1 MRHILNRKNTVSEK
15 LIYLAFAS
23 VFLHFVITALVA
35 LCISVYII
43 FNSEVRKATFKYSG
57 RTFLYI
63 FTIYSAFIALVRDN
77 FIGFACSIGFFALFM
92 ISYFAR
98 REMTGD
104 VFQKGLDISCYM
116 SWLVCLIVVAEKAI
130 YSHQENYRC
139 VGWFFNS
146 NYLCTL
152 MAMMVIVCV
161 YKMLISQKGKP
172 FYLLTILFSV
182 ITMYLGGSIFAFIE
196 IIVGVLTLLILF
208 KRRSLVITFFI
219 CCGLGLVSIYIF
231 PEIFPRI
238 LESNST
244 TDNRI
249 LVWDSS
255 LEFIKM
261 SPLFG
266 HGFLS
271 YYHLNEIYGSL
282 WNTAHTHNFVLEPI
296 LNFGLIGTVI
306 LLIFLWTYYEKIAEC
321 KSLLRKTKTTNLI
334 LAISTAAIIHCTVD
348 MTIQWIQ
355 TGLFFILILAGIGVD
370 EKALNRRIEA
380 CLAKSQ
386 KQKSDKPSEEEN
398 KNEQ

>member
-1 MRHILNRKNTVSEK
+1 MRNILKKKNTVSEK

-23 VFLHFVITALVA
+23 VFLHYVITGLVA
-35 LCISVYII
+35 LVISAYILLNGDI
-43 FNSEVRKATFKYSG
+43 RRATFKYPG
-57 RTFLYI
+57 RSFLYA
-63 FTIYSAFIALVRDN
+63 FTFYSAFIALVRDN
-77 FIGFACSIGFFALFM
+77 YIGLACSIGFFAFFM

-98 REMTGD
+98 NEMTGD
-104 VFQKGLDISCYM
+104 IFQKGLDISCSM
-116 SWLVCLIVVAEKAI
+116 SWVVCFIIVAEKAI
-130 YSHQENYRC
+130 YSHQESYRC

-152 MAMMVIVCV
+152 MAMVVLVCV

-172 FYLLTILFSV
+172 FYVITIILSI

-208 KRRSLVITFFI
+208 KRRSLVIAFFV
-219 CCGLGLVSIYIF
+219 CGVIGLAALYVF

-296 LNFGLIGTVI
+296 LNFGLIGTAI

-348 MTIQWIQ
+348 MTIQWLQ
-355 TGLFFILILAGIGVD
+355 TGLFFLLILAGIGVD
-370 EKALNRRIEA
+370 EKTLNRRIEA

-386 KQKSDKPSEEEN
+386 KQKIDKSSEEEL
-398 KNEQ
+398 

>member
-1 MRHILNRKNTVSEK
+1 MRHILRRKNTVSER

-23 VFLHFVITALVA
+23 AFLHFVITGIVL

-43 FNSEVRKATFKYSG
+43 LNSEARKSAFKYPG
-57 RTFLYI
+57 RSVLYI
-63 FTIYSAFIALVRDN
+63 FTVYSAFIALKNDN
-77 FIGFACSIGFFALFM
+77 FIGFACSIGFFAIFM
-92 ISYFAR
+92 VSYYAR
-98 REMTGD
+98 SAMTGD

-116 SWLVCLIVVAEKAI
+116 CWLVFFVVVIEKAI

-146 NYLCTL
+146 NYMCTL
-152 MAMMVIVCV
+152 MAMMVLVCV

-172 FYLLTILFSV
+172 FYFVTIILSF

-196 IIVGVLTLLILF
+196 IIVGVLTLFILF
-208 KRRSLVITFFI
+208 KRRSLVIAFFL
-219 CCGLGLVSIYIF
+219 CCGLVVVSLDVF
-231 PEIFPRI
+231 PSLFPRI
-238 LESNST
+238 LESTKT

-249 LVWDSS
+249 LVWDSA

-261 SPLFG
+261 NPLFG

-271 YYHLNEIYGSL
+271 YYHLHNIYGSL
-282 WNTAHTHNFVLEPI
+282 WNTAHTHNFILEPI
-296 LNFGLIGTVI
+296 LNFGLIGAAI
-306 LLIFLWTYYEKIAEC
+306 LGLFLWTYYEKIAEC

-334 LAISTAAIIHCTVD
+334 LAISAATIIHCTVD

-355 TGLFFILILAGIGVD
+355 TGLFFVLILAGIGVD

-380 CLAKSQ
+380 CLARSKKQTQDKS
-386 KQKSDKPSEEEN
+386 SEEEN